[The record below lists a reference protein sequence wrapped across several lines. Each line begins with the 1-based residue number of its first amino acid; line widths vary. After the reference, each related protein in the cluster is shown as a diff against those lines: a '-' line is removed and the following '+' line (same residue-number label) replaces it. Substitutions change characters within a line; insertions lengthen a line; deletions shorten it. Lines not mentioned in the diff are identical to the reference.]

1 MVDVVPVSARF
12 GVAAVR
18 RNSVRGSHVIG
29 AFARGREDVCAHL
42 VTRSEGPVRVE
53 GLQGSLRQGEGV
65 LVREAVRIY
74 ADSADIVSVFVPT
87 NVLTDLDHTLVGPI
101 ALHSALAD
109 PIAQFAAKVSGADA
123 EEIGS
128 FAVYFTERLLQE
140 MVLCLAVEA
149 QRRRQLRPGG
159 DAYRAAQSIIA
170 AQCTDPELRAE
181 NIARDVMVSLRQLQR
196 LFSAHGTTIDRE
208 VRRARVSYAI
218 ELLSDPGYASLSV
231 GQIAQYSG
239 YSSRA
244 SLARAMAAESRGAPT
259 TYRAE
264 NVRARTD

>member
-1 MVDVVPVSARF
+1 MVDGAPLSARF

-18 RNSVRGSHVIG
+18 RDSVQGSQVLG
-29 AFARGREDVCAHL
+29 AFARGREDVCVHL
-42 VTRSEGPVRVE
+42 ITRSDGPVRVE
-53 GLQGSLRQGEGV
+53 GLDGSLRPGEGV
-65 LVREAVRIY
+65 LVRDGVRIH
-74 ADSADIVSVFVPT
+74 ANSADIVSVFVPT
-87 NVLTDLDHTLVGPI
+87 NVLTDLDHSLVGPL
-101 ALHSALAD
+101 ALHSALAE
-109 PIAQFAAKVSGADA
+109 PIAQFASKVGGAEA

-159 DAYRAAQSIIA
+159 DAYRAALAIIA

-218 ELLSDPGYASLSV
+218 ELLADPRYASLSV
-231 GQIAQYSG
+231 GEIAQYSG

-244 SLARAMAAESRGAPT
+244 SLTRAMAAESRGTPT
-259 TYRAE
+259 AYRAE
-264 NVRARTD
+264 QDGARAD